1 MIRIPS
7 TNKQSRR
14 LKAQLMLGF
23 LIIICSCEW
32 SRFLHEINGLT
43 MGTTYSVKVVTG
55 YRYLDKTA
63 MQTGIDSILQE
74 LNRQVST
81 WDMESEISRFNH
93 QNSSARFFISDQF
106 KSILTKGEE
115 ISRITHGAFDF
126 TIYPL
131 LKLWGFGPEANNPAE
146 IPDNAVIRKTL
157 NHVGIGKLE
166 IGENNISKIDS
177 LLQLDLNAIAKGFGV
192 DLVFEW
198 LKKDGYN
205 DIFIEIGG
213 EIRCSGMN
221 LNGSSWRV
229 GVDMPNL
236 HSDPGDIISALVE
249 LNNTAIA
256 TSGNYRN
263 FLDEGGVFR
272 AHIID
277 PRTGYP
283 ADNGI
288 VSVSVLAG
296 DCLTADA
303 FATALSVLDIIE
315 GRSLVDQRES
325 LEALWIISDED
336 GNYQSFSSENFHFTE
351 LR

>member
-1 MIRIPS
+1 MTRIPS
-7 TNKQSRR
+7 TSKQSRR
-14 LKAQLMLGF
+14 LKTQLMLGF

-32 SRFLHEINGLT
+32 SMFLHEINGLT

-63 MQTGIDSILQE
+63 MQTGIDSILQA
-74 LNRQVST
+74 LNRQVSN

-93 QNSSARFFISDQF
+93 QNSYARFFISDQF

-115 ISRITHGAFDF
+115 ISRITQGAFDF

-131 LKLWGFGPEANNPAE
+131 LKLWGFGPEANHSAQ
-146 IPDNAVIRKTL
+146 IPDETVIRKTL

-213 EIRCSGMN
+213 EVRCSGMN
-221 LNGSSWRV
+221 LNGFSWRV

-236 HSDPGDIISALVE
+236 DSDPGDIISAIVK

-263 FLDEGGVFR
+263 FLGDGGIFR

-283 ADNGI
+283 TNNGI
-288 VSVSVLAG
+288 VSVSVLAA

-303 FATALSVLDIIE
+303 FATALMVLDLKA
-315 GRSLVDQRES
+315 GMSLINNQKD
-325 LEALWIISDED
+325 LEAFWIMSDDED
-336 GNYQSFSSENFHFTE
+336 KYQSYSSKNFQVTE
-351 LR
+351 L